1 MRKIVLLILICICIM
16 MVFTSC
22 TIAPDAPTE
31 GVWYC
36 EKLQLVIEFEESKT
50 TVYSYDENLSH
61 MNLKVRDWIDGGF
74 DIICDNEGEIVEIY
88 SGWRKETNNNR
99 FVILLY
105 SKANLDDD
113 FKTQIALDDEEY
125 IFIRVENLEEINQ

>member
-1 MRKIVLLILICICIM
+1 MRKNVLLILICIM
-16 MVFTSC
+16 MFFTSC

-61 MNLKVRDWIDGGF
+61 MNLQVRDWIDGGF
-74 DIICDNEGEIVEIY
+74 DIICEEVDGEIIEIY
-88 SGWRKETNNNR
+88 TGWKKYKSSDKFIIT
-99 FVILLY
+99 IY
-105 SKANLDDD
+105 SEANPEDG
-113 FKTQIALDDEEY
+113 FRTQIDVDDEEY
-125 IFIRVENLEEINQ
+125 TFVKVENLEEIN